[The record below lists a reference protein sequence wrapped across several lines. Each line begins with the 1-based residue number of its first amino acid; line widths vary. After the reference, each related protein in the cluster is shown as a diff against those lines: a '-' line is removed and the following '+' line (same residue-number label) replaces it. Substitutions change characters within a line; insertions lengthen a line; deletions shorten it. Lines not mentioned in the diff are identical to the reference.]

1 MEIMLNDIKT
11 TSIDTFQKIF
21 ESNIES
27 SMKKS
32 FSEIENKIKE
42 DITTN
47 IMKQIRGDDTYNYSL
62 IPEIKIT
69 IKDPDCYTGYYCDLS
84 SKPSEKF
91 KTFMIMKD
99 NEKIVYN
106 YYEYII
112 LTNYGKL
119 WCYTKNNTYIYTNEH
134 KFWIPIDYINI
145 FRTLITENIKFIDSN
160 SNNYSNLKEL
170 YDNLDKLFLKQLY
183 DNLDKLLADLK
194 TSLYSRKVVPSY
206 IKEENENMKLELAK
220 ISNEK
225 EQFIIEKNKQ
235 MSLELEK
242 NCKEKEA
249 FITEKDKIFK
259 IEQSKM
265 NLELEKHHKEKA
277 KFDLDIIPYIDLIND
292 KKQLEKDRLEQFK
305 YFEAEKQKLA
315 ADRVLQSQKL
325 EADRLTQLKQFETE
339 KQKLLDEHKKII
351 QLYDDKTKI
360 QETEYVQFKDEKA
373 KFQMLILKYKK
384 DKTDL
389 QEEKQTFEKEKITF
403 RQEKEA
409 FTQEKIKAYSL
420 NEEI

>member
-1 MEIMLNDIKT
+1 METMLNDIKT

-69 IKDPDCYTGYYCDLS
+69 IDDSNTNYINWLDR
-84 SKPSEKF
+84 PSVIF
-91 KTFMIMKD
+91 KKFMIMKD

-106 YYEYII
+106 YNEYII

-119 WCYTKNNTYIYTNEH
+119 WCYTKNNNCIYTNEH

-145 FRTLITENIKFIDSN
+145 FRTLITENIKFTDLN
-160 SNNYSNLKEL
+160 SNNYSNLK
-170 YDNLDKLFLKQLY
+170 QLY
-183 DNLDKLLADLK
+183 DNLNKLLADLK

-206 IKEENENMKLELAK
+206 IKEENENIKLELAK

-235 MSLELEK
+235 MSLELAIIR
-242 NCKEKEA
+242 KEKQN
-249 FITEKDKIFK
+249 FITEKDKIFN
-259 IEQSKM
+259 IEQAKM
-265 NLELEKHHKEKA
+265 KLELEKHHKEKA

-292 KKQLEKDRLEQFK
+292 RLTLEEEKKKLE
-305 YFEAEKQKLA
+305 
-315 ADRVLQSQKL
+315 ADRVLQAQKL

-339 KQKLLDEHKKII
+339 KQKLLDEHKHII
-351 QLYDDKTKI
+351 QLYDEKTKL
-360 QETEYVQFKDEKA
+360 QEKEYAQFKEEKA